1 MISWNI
7 GSSKE
12 LVLSG
17 NRLGAIRQQA
27 ITANCDP
34 WRQQAIPW
42 ASLDPGLCHNLVS
55 LGHNNSGSWL
65 SMMHNIACIIF
76 FINSSYSNH
85 TNYNVLNFICIQIQT
100 WSIKNLYHEVKF
112 MNATCIVL
120 QVYCG
125 MFGDNGMCWI
135 QQNTSKSKTYAWLW
149 WNAACK
155 LLLQGTIYLAS
166 FKMIKMFSKCQQMIA
181 HLSSTPWP

>member
-12 LVLSG
+12 FVLSG

-34 WRQQAIPW
+34 WRQQAITR
-42 ASLDPGLCHNLVS
+42 ASLVPGLCHDLVS

-76 FINSSYSNH
+76 FMNFSYSNH
-85 TNYNVLNFICIQIQT
+85 TNYNVSNFICIQIQT
-100 WSIKNLYHEVKF
+100 WSIKNCTMRSNSWMQPVLFYK
-112 MNATCIVL
+112 CIVACL
-120 QVYCG
+120 VTMACAEYNKTHQRVKHMHGYDEMQHASYYCKAP
-125 MFGDNGMCWI
+125 FTWHPSRWLRCS
-135 QQNTSKSKTYAWLW
+135 QSASKW
-149 WNAACK
+149 
-155 LLLQGTIYLAS
+155 
-166 FKMIKMFSKCQQMIA
+166 
-181 HLSSTPWP
+181 